1 MELYWLLLVRMEIK
15 VPISIGELVD
25 KITILEIKKDKIL
38 DNLKFSNIHSELIK
52 LNLIYN
58 STKEKNKNIDF
69 YYKSLKKINAELWDI
84 EENIR
89 DCERRKDFGNEFIE
103 LSRKIYFKNDL
114 RYEIKNKINKELGSQ
129 ILEEKSYKK

>member
-1 MELYWLLLVRMEIK
+1 MEIK

-25 KITILEIKKDKIL
+25 KITILEIKKEKIS
-38 DNLKFSNIHSELIK
+38 DNLKFSNIQSELIK

-58 STKEKNKNIDF
+58 SIKEKNKNIDF

-129 ILEEKSYKK
+129 ILEEKSYKKYY